1 MVGKVVFEVYCYAPE
16 EMGYHPCKQKRISEF
31 CLRGGRCP
39 YASAIPVK
47 NDDILRDASIVKHVL
62 LKLLYAFDLVY
73 CVVKWRLFTKSTLKG
88 LMDKIVDLENDPSFL
103 TWAKVRE
110 GDKFQFY
117 QWLLRANAGMLE
129 LDKDLEEGADSS
141 DGEGEKLGLSDET
154 VG

>member
-39 YASAIPVK
+39 YASAVAM
-47 NDDILRDASIVKHVL
+47 DQELILRDASLIKHAW
-62 LKLLYAFDLVY
+62 LKLLYAVDLVY
-73 CVVKWRLFTKSTLKG
+73 CVIKWRLFTKATLKG
-88 LMDKIVDLENDPSFL
+88 LLDKIVEFENDPVFL

-117 QWLLRANAGMLE
+117 QWLIRANAGILE

-141 DGEGEKLGLSDET
+141 DDEGEKLGFVD
-154 VG
+154 